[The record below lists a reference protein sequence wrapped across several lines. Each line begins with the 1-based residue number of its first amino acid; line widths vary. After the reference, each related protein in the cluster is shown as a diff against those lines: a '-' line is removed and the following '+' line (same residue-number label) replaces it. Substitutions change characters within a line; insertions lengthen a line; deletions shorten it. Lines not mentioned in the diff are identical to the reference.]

1 MLAVFQILK
10 KNKINY
16 ISTKES
22 LKIFK
27 MEKNNTISTLGN
39 QNIVIQDVKANS
51 IVLNVNGD
59 VKEIRSDL
67 AELKN
72 ILQQFQV
79 ETFQRGKNVYDI
91 EQIDEANFG
100 FLIGKK
106 AFNEW
111 LTRELIHAI
120 KPYNNIANK
129 FIEKVNKIP
138 DWEKQK
144 RISNKAKEI
153 IAYSYVGVIGIQLR
167 KLMAIGEESF
177 SELKQRNYLETAI
190 STAKLIMQLVNFTL
204 LSALWDKQKQNFKEL
219 KQEHKQL
226 INTFFDAPFEA
237 DIIGTFNLLN
247 ALVEIFTAS
256 GIEFPI
262 KELNDWKQNLKPDKE
277 FAKACQKILSL
288 NKLLDTDT
296 FSPLDCFEAEKQL
309 TTILASLNFLSTYK
323 MVSVKAINYEELR
336 NNKPFYLHKYTSL
349 GFNTKSE
356 INPEKVNYTNEPVNT
371 DAILLFK
378 GNYRQSLNLFPFV
391 IDLNALTFEG
401 GVKIC
406 FYISRNL
413 EDDSL
418 NYRFIENNKIE
429 NIEFK
434 NIHKEFEELDE
445 KKKQSALNKLMK
457 SQEKRIIFKTD
468 TVFTMFQDAKNTIIA
483 EDNIDFSDLDEDDDD
498 F

>member
-1 MLAVFQILK
+1 
-10 KNKINY
+10 
-16 ISTKES
+16 
-22 LKIFK
+22 
-27 MEKNNTISTLGN
+27 MEKNNKIINKGN
-39 QNIVIQDVKANS
+39 QNIIIQDVKANS
-51 IVLNVNGD
+51 IILNVNGD

-67 AELKN
+67 ADLKN
-72 ILQQFQV
+72 ILQQLQV
-79 ETFQRGKNVYDI
+79 QTFRRGKNVYNV

-106 AFNEW
+106 SFNEW
-111 LTRELIHAI
+111 LTIKLILAL
-120 KPYNNIANK
+120 KPYNNIASR
-129 FIEKVNKIP
+129 FLEKVSKIP

-190 STAKLIMQLVNFTL
+190 NTAKLTLQLVNFAL

-219 KQEHKQL
+219 KQEQKQL

-237 DIIGTFNLLN
+237 DIMGMYNLLN
-247 ALVEIFTAS
+247 TLIEIFTAS
-256 GIEFPI
+256 EIEFPI
-262 KELNDWKQNLKPDKE
+262 QELNNWKQNLNTDKE
-277 FAKACQKILSL
+277 FTKACEKIRTL

-296 FSPLDCFEAEKQL
+296 FSPLDCFNAEKQL
-309 TTILASLNFLSTYK
+309 TTILTNLNFLSTYK
-323 MVSVKAINYEELR
+323 MVSVKTINYEELR
-336 NNKPFYLHKYTSL
+336 NNKPFYLHKYTTL
-349 GFNTKSE
+349 GFNNKSE
-356 INPEKVNYTNEPVNT
+356 INAEKVNYTNEPVNT

-378 GNYRQSLNLFPFV
+378 GNYRQSINLFPFV

-418 NYRFIENNKIE
+418 NYRFLENNKIE

-434 NIHKEFEELDE
+434 NIHKEFDELDE
-445 KKKQSALNKLMK
+445 KKKQSAINKLMK

-468 TVFTMFQDAKNTIIA
+468 AVYNMFIEAKNNILQ
-483 EDNIDFSDLDEDDDD
+483 EENIDFSDIFDEEDEEY
-498 F
+498 